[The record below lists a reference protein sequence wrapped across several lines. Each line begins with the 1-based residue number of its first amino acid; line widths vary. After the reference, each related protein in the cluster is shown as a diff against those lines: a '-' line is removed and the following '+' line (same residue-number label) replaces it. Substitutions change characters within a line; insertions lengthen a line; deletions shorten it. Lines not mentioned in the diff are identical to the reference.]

1 LYLRFALEAGII
13 VKKKEC
19 DPSKDGCQRENQIV
33 RFAHDCLLLV
43 FTFRGF
49 DDTSSAFARTLI
61 VDSLTPPIE
70 ARRRKLK
77 LYPASLTSTLP
88 SPSQIFS
95 DMAIVNAL
103 HPSFDII
110 PCSMP
115 PADLPCFAFQG
126 TSSMFYASQ
135 PVSQSASQPV
145 SQSASKPVSK
155 SANQPTNLVADLHRE
170 KLTTL
175 LLRSLCAAISC
186 SSHSSQLCFPVK
198 YMFSVSSRRGYQ
210 VQVPTSLPQLHAAV
224 SSAVHCPECVA
235 NEI

>member
-13 VKKKEC
+13 VKKNKC

>member
-145 SQSASKPVSK
+145 SQSASQQVSQ
-155 SANQPTNLVADLHRE
+155 SASQPTNQPTL
-170 KLTTL
+170 
-175 LLRSLCAAISC
+175 SLICI
-186 SSHSSQLCFPVK
+186 VK
-198 YMFSVSSRRGYQ
+198 S
-210 VQVPTSLPQLHAAV
+210 
-224 SSAVHCPECVA
+224 
-235 NEI
+235 